1 MAGKARAK
9 SSASGR
15 KGAAA
20 TASGSRPSRKA
31 KATAKQTGEPVKR
44 SAPKKGKA
52 EAHAVDRTRRQ
63 QVPEGSP
70 AEETSK
76 SVAVVGEASKAPAS
90 GGAVNGADA
99 EHEPSPEEL
108 AETEQ
113 EIGGDAAKGV
123 AVPRDED
130 TDFLRKR
137 VRTGY
142 DADSA
147 IKLYLREIGKV
158 KLLTPQEEIE
168 LAARIKNGSEEAR
181 EHMIKANLRLVV
193 KIAHDYDGLG
203 LPLLDLINEGNIGLM
218 KAVERFDPAK
228 GGKLSTYA
236 AWWIKQSIKRALA
249 NQSKTI
255 RLPVHL
261 VDKISRMRR
270 IAMRMQEAL
279 GREPTEEELGEELG
293 MTAARVTQL
302 RQAAIRPTSLDAPIG
317 EDDSNTY
324 AEIVQDERAEDPYE
338 SLEEKTINDLLG
350 DLVDKLDERERT
362 ILFYRFGLDG
372 GTEKTLEEVGVKFG
386 VTRERIRQIQN
397 LALTKLRRM
406 IEKIEG
412 KKR

>member
-1 MAGKARAK
+1 MADTVQ
-9 SSASGR
+9 GR
-15 KGAAA
+15 EPTPVRRRG
-20 TASGSRPSRKA
+20 RPRRI
-31 KATAKQTGEPVKR
+31 P
-44 SAPKKGKA
+44 A
-52 EAHAVDRTRRQ
+52 ETVHSHAVDRARRQ
-63 QVPEGSP
+63 EPVADSGQEGASP
-70 AEETSK
+70 
-76 SVAVVGEASKAPAS
+76 PAAREQDG
-90 GGAVNGADA
+90 GGAEAA
-99 EHEPSPEEL
+99 EDEEESTGDDSEPSAEDL

-113 EIGGDAAKGV
+113 EIGPDAAKGLE
-123 AVPRDED
+123 VPRDED

-158 KLLTPQEEIE
+158 KLLTPQQEIE
-168 LAARIKNGSEEAR
+168 LAALIKNGSEEAR

-203 LPLLDLINEGNIGLM
+203 VPLLDLINEGNIGLM

-270 IAMRMQEAL
+270 IAMRMHEAL

-293 MTAARVTQL
+293 MTATRVAQL

-350 DLVDKLDERERT
+350 DLVERLDERERT

-372 GTEKTLEEVGVKFG
+372 GSEKTLEEVGVKFG

-412 KKR
+412 QKR

>member
-1 MAGKARAK
+1 M
-9 SSASGR
+9 
-15 KGAAA
+15 
-20 TASGSRPSRKA
+20 
-31 KATAKQTGEPVKR
+31 
-44 SAPKKGKA
+44 
-52 EAHAVDRTRRQ
+52 
-63 QVPEGSP
+63 
-70 AEETSK
+70 
-76 SVAVVGEASKAPAS
+76 
-90 GGAVNGADA
+90 
-99 EHEPSPEEL
+99 

-113 EIGGDAAKGV
+113 EIGPDAAKGLE
-123 AVPRDED
+123 VPRDED

-158 KLLTPQEEIE
+158 KLLTPQQEIE
-168 LAARIKNGSEEAR
+168 LAALIKNGSEEAR

-270 IAMRMQEAL
+270 IAMRMHEAL
-279 GREPTEEELGEELG
+279 GREPTEEELG
-293 MTAARVTQL
+293 
-302 RQAAIRPTSLDAPIG
+302 
-317 EDDSNTY
+317 
-324 AEIVQDERAEDPYE
+324 
-338 SLEEKTINDLLG
+338 
-350 DLVDKLDERERT
+350 
-362 ILFYRFGLDG
+362 
-372 GTEKTLEEVGVKFG
+372 
-386 VTRERIRQIQN
+386 
-397 LALTKLRRM
+397 
-406 IEKIEG
+406 
-412 KKR
+412 